1 MVEAVTPQMD
11 ALRADLEVARAD
23 LLAAVEGISA
33 QAFVRTGEAGDPRS
47 VRDVLWEAGQ
57 VEDWYRRT
65 IDQAVGGRAVD
76 AFVLHPRPERLA
88 TPDYLFAWVEQTRR
102 PLLSLLR
109 RLTEADLAAEVRAPG
124 VAPRTVQGLLERLA
138 ADEREHAKRV
148 RALRASVDTGGG
160 D

>member
-1 MVEAVTPQMD
+1 MVEAVTPQLD
-11 ALRADLEVARAD
+11 ALRAELEATRAD
-23 LLAAVEGISA
+23 LLAAVEGISVK
-33 QAFVRTGEAGDPRS
+33 AFVRAGGAGDPRS

-88 TPDYLFAWVEQTRR
+88 TPDYLLAWVDQTRR

-109 RLTEADLAAEVRAPG
+109 RLTDGDLEVEVRAPG
-124 VAPRTVQGLLERLA
+124 AVPRTVHGFLERLA
-138 ADEREHAKRV
+138 TDEREHAERV
-148 RALRASVDTGGG
+148 RALRAFTNTEGR
-160 D
+160 